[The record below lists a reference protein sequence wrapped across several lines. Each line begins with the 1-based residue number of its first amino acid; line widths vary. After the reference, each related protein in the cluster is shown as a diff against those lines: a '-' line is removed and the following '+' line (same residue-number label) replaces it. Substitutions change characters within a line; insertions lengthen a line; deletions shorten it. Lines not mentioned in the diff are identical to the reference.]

1 MKKIKLIA
9 LLVVVLVM
17 LTACGGKTLTCEIEF
32 EEGFETNTIY
42 RFNRTGDE
50 IIKIETSSTVTLT
63 EDIVEEN
70 YIITKRECEELDEP
84 GLKCSVTR
92 RGNTIISTTTIDV
105 SRLSSDSD
113 AFNKELLKSTY
124 DDIKNMAEDIPF
136 MTCR

>member
-1 MKKIKLIA
+1 
-9 LLVVVLVM
+9 M